1 MNTNYSSHKANE
13 DESLFY
19 SHEPEPSA
27 FRSEHQPPGI
37 TKDSNGTCVIEHLNV
52 IGSDDPNLRIAPT
65 DRVLGEGNF
74 GVVQESS
81 YHLAQVAVKRLKRNV
96 SDSALDEFVHE
107 TLMNVYALE
116 LCSLTRFILS
126 LSLFK
131 LALVCILIIYNL
143 FCSGIWPTTPMSP
156 VASERVWSQANSLWS
171 WSYKREVWKTSCL
184 RRNFSLE
191 GKICRRSWICSY
203 KRARVYT
210 IYMRNESFTEI
221 SRLATS

>member
-1 MNTNYSSHKANE
+1 MNDSRSVTPSASPSGSPASSPSNSRRGSSDDIGYIPPAPTGGDIPTSYEGLLYHYTKLYNLYSSQQQLTVAPPAMNTNYSSHKANE

-27 FRSEHQPPGI
+27 FRSEHQPPGM

-52 IGSDDPNLRIAPT
+52 IGSDDPNLRITPT

-116 LCSLTRFILS
+116 LCSLTRFAFVTVS
-126 LSLFK
+126 
-131 LALVCILIIYNL
+131 V
-143 FCSGIWPTTPMSP
+143 
-156 VASERVWSQANSLWS
+156 
-171 WSYKREVWKTSCL
+171 
-184 RRNFSLE
+184 
-191 GKICRRSWICSY
+191 
-203 KRARVYT
+203 
-210 IYMRNESFTEI
+210 
-221 SRLATS
+221 